1 MTTLGEG
8 GAASDD
14 TTPGEGA
21 DDFISKE
28 AIQTVTAHIC
38 FDLEDKPNQLLSAL
52 TSLTVIVS
60 INLNVNIPYPFHYV

>member
-1 MTTLGEG
+1 M
-8 GAASDD
+8 

-28 AIQTVTAHIC
+28 AMQTVTAHIC

-60 INLNVNIPYPFHYV
+60 INLNIKHSLSFPLYRIQKIQRIQK